1 MVQPTLRR
9 WAEWLST
16 MSDVI
21 DEAAPAVGVNQRSR
35 RHTFRRQLLGLPA
48 SMRQA
53 RWAWWGPLLAMVIGG
68 AARFFRLGH
77 PHQLVFDET
86 YYVKQAWSL
95 MQFGYER
102 NIRAGLDE
110 PDELFTA
117 GNADVFANSPDL
129 VVHPP
134 LGKWML
140 GFGEWLFGVDSSF
153 GWRFAAAVVGTMS
166 ILLIGRIVWHM
177 WHSALLATVASVL
190 LAADGHHF
198 VHSRTGLLDIFLM
211 FWVLVAFWA
220 LIRDRAA
227 GRAMLA
233 DRVAGLADQARS
245 VTRWGPA
252 LGVRWWRVAAGVSL
266 GLAIGTKWSGLF
278 FLATFGLMT
287 VLWDIGARR
296 TVGVRRWFTAGVFRD
311 GIPAFAAMVPV
322 ALVTYLATWAGW
334 FVTDGGYKRNWAAA
348 NPASGLGLYVPDPL
362 RSLWSYHQEI
372 MAFHVGLANE
382 HAWSSNPWSWLVQ
395 GRPTLFFSEFLARGE
410 SGCTADEC
418 VSYIASLG
426 NLFLWWGATAGLLVV
441 LFVWLFGR
449 DWRAGAALS
458 GLVAGWLPWFLYQT
472 RTIYSFYAVAFV
484 PWLVLIVI
492 TCMALVLG
500 SDRSPPARRRWGA
513 IAVIS
518 YTVAAV
524 CLFIWYYPVYT
535 AQVIPR
541 SEWQWRL
548 WFDFWT

>member
-1 MVQPTLRR
+1 MSGVIDVATPAAGVQP
-9 WAEWLST
+9 
-16 MSDVI
+16 
-21 DEAAPAVGVNQRSR
+21 PRSR
-35 RHTFRRQLLGLPA
+35 RRILREQLLGAPA
-48 SMRQA
+48 GMRQA
-53 RWAWWGPLLAMVIGG
+53 RWAWWGPALVMVLGG
-68 AARFFRLGH
+68 VIRFFRLGH
-77 PHQLVFDET
+77 PHALVFDET

-102 NIRAGLDE
+102 DIKPGLEE
-110 PDELFTA
+110 PDALFTA
-117 GNADVFANSPDL
+117 GNSDVFAPSPDL

-134 LGKWML
+134 VGKWML
-140 GFGEWLFGVDSSF
+140 GAGEWLFGIDSSF
-153 GWRFAAAVVGTMS
+153 GWRFAAAVVGTIS

-198 VHSRTGLLDIFLM
+198 VQSRTGLLDIFVM

-227 GRAMLA
+227 GRARLA
-233 DRVAGLADQARS
+233 DRVAGLPDHARS
-245 VTRWGPA
+245 AMRWGPS
-252 LGVRWWRVAAGVSL
+252 LGIRWWRVAAGVAL
-266 GLAIGTKWSGLF
+266 GLSIGTKWSGLF

-296 TVGVRRWFTAGVFRD
+296 TVGARRWFTAGVFRD
-311 GIPAFAAMVPV
+311 GIPAFLAMVPV
-322 ALVTYLATWAGW
+322 ALITYLSTWAGW
-334 FVTDGGYKRNWAAA
+334 FLTDGGYKRHWASEHAATGWAA
-348 NPASGLGLYVPDPL
+348 YVPDPL
-362 RSLWSYHQEI
+362 RSLWSYHEEI
-372 MAFHVGLANE
+372 LAFHVGLQNE

-395 GRPTLFFSEFLARGE
+395 GRPTLFFSEWPTRGE
-410 SGCTADEC
+410 AGCTADAC

-426 NLFLWWGATAGLLVV
+426 NIFLWWGATAGLVV
-441 LFVWLFGR
+441 VVFVWLFGR
-449 DWRAGAALS
+449 DWRAGAALT
-458 GLVAGWLPWFLYQT
+458 GLVAGWLPWFLYQS

-500 SDRSPPARRRWGA
+500 GARASASRRRWGA
-513 IAVIS
+513 IAVIA

-524 CLFIWYYPVYT
+524 ALFIWYYPVYT

-541 SEWQWRL
+541 NEWQWRL

>member
-1 MVQPTLRR
+1 MV
-9 WAEWLST
+9 AY
-16 MSDVI
+16 DDHVI
-21 DEAAPAVGVNQRSR
+21 DEATPVVDSESHSR
-35 RHTFRRQLLGLPA
+35 RHTVRRQLLGPPV
-48 SMRQA
+48 SPRQA
-53 RWAWWGPLLAMVIGG
+53 RWAWWGPLLVMLVGG
-68 AARFFRLGH
+68 AVRFFRLGH
-77 PHQLVFDET
+77 PRELVFDET
-86 YYVKQAWSL
+86 YYVKQGWSL
-95 MQFGYER
+95 VQFGYER
-102 NIRAGLDE
+102 DIRPSLDD
-110 PDELFTA
+110 PDALFTT
-117 GNADVFANSPDL
+117 GNADIFAASPDL

-140 GFGEWLFGVDSSF
+140 GLGEWLFGVDSSF

-166 ILLIGRIVWHM
+166 ILLLGRIVWHM

-198 VHSRTGLLDIFLM
+198 VHSRTGLLDVFVM

-227 GRAMLA
+227 GRTMLA
-233 DRVAGLADQARS
+233 DRVADLSDQARS
-245 VTRWGPA
+245 VMRWGPS
-252 LGVRWWRVAAGVSL
+252 LGTRWWRVAAGVSL
-266 GLAIGTKWSGLF
+266 GLAVGTKWSGLF

-296 TVGVRRWFTAGVFRD
+296 TVGARRWLSAGVVRD
-311 GIPAFAAMVPV
+311 GVPAFIAMVPV
-322 ALVTYLATWAGW
+322 AFLTYLATWGGW
-334 FVTDGGYKRNWAAA
+334 FVTDGGYKRNWAAEH
-348 NPASGLGLYVPDPL
+348 PASSWEIYVPDPL
-362 RSLWSYHQEI
+362 RSLWSYHEEI

-395 GRPTLFFSEFLARGE
+395 GRPTLFYSQFLQRGD
-410 SGCTADEC
+410 SGCTSTEC

-441 LFVWLFGR
+441 VFVWLFGR

-472 RTIYSFYAVAFV
+472 RTVYSFYAVAFV
-484 PWLVLIVI
+484 PWLVMIVI

-500 SDRSPPARRRWGA
+500 NTHSSPTRRRWGA
-513 IAVIS
+513 IAVVA
-518 YTVAAV
+518 YTVGAV
-524 CLFIWYYPVYT
+524 CLFIWYYPVHT

-541 SEWQWRL
+541 EEWQWRM

>member
-1 MVQPTLRR
+1 M
-9 WAEWLST
+9 
-16 MSDVI
+16 I
-21 DEAAPAVGVNQRSR
+21 DEATPVVDSESHSR
-35 RHTFRRQLLGLPA
+35 RHTVRRQLLGPPV
-48 SMRQA
+48 SPRQA
-53 RWAWWGPLLAMVIGG
+53 RWAWWGPLLVMLVGG
-68 AARFFRLGH
+68 AVRFFRLGH
-77 PHQLVFDET
+77 PRELVFDET
-86 YYVKQAWSL
+86 YYVKQGWSL
-95 MQFGYER
+95 VQFGYER
-102 NIRAGLDE
+102 DIRPSLDD
-110 PDELFTA
+110 PDALFTT
-117 GNADVFANSPDL
+117 GNADIFAASPDL

-140 GFGEWLFGVDSSF
+140 GLGEWLFGVDSSF

-166 ILLIGRIVWHM
+166 ILLLGRIVWHM

-198 VHSRTGLLDIFLM
+198 VHSRTGLLDVFVM

-227 GRAMLA
+227 GRTMLA
-233 DRVAGLADQARS
+233 DRVADLSDQARS
-245 VTRWGPA
+245 VMRWGPS
-252 LGVRWWRVAAGVSL
+252 LGTRWWRVAAGVSL
-266 GLAIGTKWSGLF
+266 GLAVGTKWSGLF

-296 TVGVRRWFTAGVFRD
+296 TVGARRWLSAGVVRD
-311 GIPAFAAMVPV
+311 GVPAFIAMVPV
-322 ALVTYLATWAGW
+322 AFLTYLATWGGW
-334 FVTDGGYKRNWAAA
+334 FVTDGGYKRNWAAEH
-348 NPASGLGLYVPDPL
+348 PASSWEIYVPDPL
-362 RSLWSYHQEI
+362 RSLWSYHEEI

-395 GRPTLFFSEFLARGE
+395 GRPTLFYSQFLQRGD
-410 SGCTADEC
+410 SGCTSTEC

-441 LFVWLFGR
+441 VFVWLFGR

-472 RTIYSFYAVAFV
+472 RTVYSFYAVAFV
-484 PWLVLIVI
+484 PWLVMIVI

-500 SDRSPPARRRWGA
+500 NTHSSPTRRRWGA
-513 IAVIS
+513 IAVVA
-518 YTVAAV
+518 YTVGAV
-524 CLFIWYYPVYT
+524 CLFIWYYPVHT

-541 SEWQWRL
+541 EEWQWRM